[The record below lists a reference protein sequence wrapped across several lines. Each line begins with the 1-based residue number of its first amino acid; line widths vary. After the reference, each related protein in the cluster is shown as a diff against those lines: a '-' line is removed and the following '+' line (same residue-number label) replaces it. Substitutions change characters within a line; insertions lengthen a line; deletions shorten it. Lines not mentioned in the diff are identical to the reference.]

1 MQCRLASRAWSCS
14 DLLKGAAQIVDAM
27 DTRSSEE
34 VVLDVQKALLDETE
48 NLSAEEIEKLLQARC
63 TIIGP
68 III

>member
-34 VVLDVQKALLDETE
+34 VVLDVQKALLGETE

-63 TIIGP
+63 TIMGP

>member
-1 MQCRLASRAWSCS
+1 M
-14 DLLKGAAQIVDAM
+14 LKGAAQIVDAM

-63 TIIGP
+63 TIMGP

>member
-63 TIIGP
+63 TIMGP

>member
-48 NLSAEEIEKLLQARC
+48 NLSAEEIEELLQARC